1 MAYGSYLSRNRHNS
15 IFYARIIIP
24 LALRSH
30 FGGKREFRLSLRT
43 PCKATAKRRAMEI
56 WLSFQV
62 VYDALRNGKSLNDI
76 HIPYGALAALKPHH
90 KSQQAHP
97 PLFALSE
104 NIPIPMQRPPSKPL
118 ALKGL
123 VLHYMKSTYRGHE
136 FEVEAGCIEKEQA
149 AIAKFMD
156 DVDKRMGP
164 MAAETS
170 ANSLKSKIHLD
181 HKPFSEAADDYIEL
195 YKRNREY
202 DKTLRASTFD
212 KESRNVS
219 FWKYYFQETCLHEID
234 INSCR
239 EAEQHCRNYPKNVDA
254 KIAAT
259 MCRSSHDRPITGSQ
273 ATKNRLL
280 VLKNILE
287 HARKY
292 GWIETNP
299 ASVIDT
305 TQRRSASEV
314 DKHPF
319 TIEEL
324 KLIFPGS
331 SYGDSFTTRFKKRDT
346 SYDCAK
352 YWTPLIA
359 LLSGARLG
367 EIIQLELD
375 DIKNEDGI
383 WFFDITTESST
394 KDSGKELKTKGS
406 RRRVPIHSALIK
418 IGLLDYVKQRREHP
432 LRPTGLFD
440 QYVRGAPGKGKIITE
455 WFKGG
460 PNGVDRHGKPRIRYG
475 YLDRCGVLCRPDQRA
490 DGSSVSFHSFRHT
503 FADAARRGKL
513 PNGEILRDED
523 TRWILGHA
531 SSLMT
536 SRYGRGKELSFL
548 QSVVEA
554 VQYPGI
560 ELSSIRWQFF
570 QKKSGVSAV
579 HS

>member
-15 IFYARIIIP
+15 IFYARVIIP

-43 PCKATAKRRAMEI
+43 PCKVTAKRRAMEI

-76 HIPYGALAALKPHH
+76 NIHYGVLAALRSHKKP
-90 KSQQAHP
+90 QQHFSPLLASFVTP
-97 PLFALSE
+97 PLL
-104 NIPIPMQRPPSKPL
+104 MQLPPSKPL
-118 ALKGL
+118 ALEGL
-123 VLHYMKSTYRGHE
+123 VLHYMKSTYRGQV
-136 FEVEAGCIEKEQA
+136 FEVDAGCVEKEQA
-149 AIAKFMD
+149 AVSQFMD

-164 MAAETS
+164 MTVS
-170 ANSLKSKIHLD
+170 LGSPPPTNTANVK
-181 HKPFSEAADDYIEL
+181 HKLFSEAADDYIKL
-195 YKRNREY
+195 YKQNRDY
-202 DKTLRASTFD
+202 DKTLRLSTFD

-219 FWKYYFQETCLHEID
+219 FWKFYFQETCLHEID
-234 INSCR
+234 ISVCR

-259 MCRSSHDRPITGSQ
+259 ICRLPHDRVTTGSQ
-273 ATKNRLL
+273 ATKSRLL

-292 GWIETNP
+292 GWIDTNP
-299 ASVIDT
+299 ASVVDT

-319 TIEEL
+319 SSEEL

-331 SYGDSFTTRFKKRDT
+331 SYGDNFTTRFKKRDT

-352 YWTPLIA
+352 FWTPLIA

-375 DIKNEDGI
+375 DIKHEDGV
-383 WFFDITTESST
+383 WFFDITTESSS

-406 RRRVPIHSALIK
+406 RRRVPIHSALVK
-418 IGLLDYVKQRREHP
+418 IGLLDYVDQRRKHP

-440 QYVRGAPGKGKIITE
+440 QYLRGAPGKGKVITE

-460 PNGVDRHGKPRIRYG
+460 PNGVDRHGKPRFRYG
-475 YLDRCGVLCRPDQRA
+475 YLDRCGISCRPDQRP

-513 PNGEILRDED
+513 PSGELLRDED
-523 TRWILGHA
+523 SRWILGHT
-531 SSLMT
+531 SSIMT
-536 SRYGRGKELSFL
+536 SKYGRGKELGFL

-554 VQYPGI
+554 VQYPDV
-560 ELSSIRWQFF
+560 ELSSISWRSF
-570 QKKSGVSAV
+570 QKKTGISAV
-579 HS
+579 HF

>member
-15 IFYARIIIP
+15 IFYARVIIP

-30 FGGKREFRLSLRT
+30 FGGKREFRLSLKT
-43 PCKATAKRRAMEI
+43 PCKVTAKRRAMEI

-76 HIPYGALAALKPHH
+76 NIHYGVLAALKSYKKLQ
-90 KSQQAHP
+90 KSPAPTFHI
-97 PLFALSE
+97 FK
-104 NIPIPMQRPPSKPL
+104 NIPIPMQHPPTKPL
-118 ALKGL
+118 ELKGL
-123 VLHYMKSTYRGHE
+123 VLHFIKDSYRGQTI
-136 FEVEAGCIEKEQA
+136 EVDTGCPEKELD
-149 AIAKFMD
+149 IIIKLRD
-156 DVDKRMGP
+156 DLDRRMGNTTFP
-164 MAAETS
+164 HQAHPLAHTDVVDQK
-170 ANSLKSKIHLD
+170 L
-181 HKPFSEAADDYIEL
+181 FSEAADDYIEL

-202 DKTLRASTFD
+202 DKTLRLSSFD
-212 KESRNVS
+212 KESRNVL
-219 FWKYYFQETCLHEID
+219 FWKYYFQETYIHEID
-234 INSCR
+234 ISACR

-259 MCRSSHDRPITGSQ
+259 MCRSPHDRNTTGSQ
-273 ATKNRLL
+273 ATKSRLL

-292 GWIETNP
+292 GWIDNNP
-299 ASVIDT
+299 ASVVDT
-305 TQRRSASEV
+305 KQRRSASEV

-319 TIEEL
+319 SSDEL
-324 KLIFPGS
+324 KLIFPGL
-331 SYGDSFTTRFKKRDT
+331 SYGDNFTTRFKNRDT

-352 YWTPLIA
+352 FWTPLIA

-375 DIKNEDGI
+375 DIKHEDGV
-383 WFFDITTESST
+383 WFFDITTESSS

-406 RRRVPIHSALIK
+406 RRRVPIHSALVK
-418 IGLLDYVKQRREHP
+418 IGLLDYVDQRRKHS

-440 QYVRGAPGKGKIITE
+440 QYLRGAPGKGKVITE

-460 PNGVDRHGKPRIRYG
+460 PNGVDRHGKPRFRYG
-475 YLDRCGVLCRPDQRA
+475 YLDRCGISCRPDQRP

-513 PNGEILRDED
+513 PSGELLRDED
-523 TRWILGHA
+523 SRWILGHT

-536 SRYGRGKELSFL
+536 SKYGRGKELGFL

-554 VQYPGI
+554 VQYPDV
-560 ELSSIRWQFF
+560 ELSSISWRSF
-570 QKKSGVSAV
+570 QKKTGISAV
-579 HS
+579 HF